1 MIEFLNS
8 VKSFFIS
15 CVTEEW
21 FWAVVAIIIT
31 LISFVMQMRKEN
43 EISRA
48 NFIYNISNDFGNNER
63 ILRVYQWLEKCRR
76 ENYKVNNYRELL
88 MTTENGIYDPD
99 NEEAVFDFIDID
111 TYINHFEAVYIIL
124 HSVNIKSIDELFQ
137 QRFLSFMFNPY
148 VQKEE
153 LFECFGPDA
162 NDFALLKIWLSSIY
176 KRNKF
181 SCEEWIDYLN
191 VVTCGKFEF
200 SEEQLKDAKMRWP
213 LSYKIKV
220 KKYLLNYVY
229 NICNPKCQYGYY
241 EFHRRV
247 NTREEE
253 RKVMRIILSNKDDK
267 DEVLALQQRVIDAM
281 PNPEMYAPSTKEQI
295 YTAIDNPRDYLCLQI
310 CDGKKLVAF
319 GIVILNPSEEQ
330 DVNIDLKKHGLP
342 YEDKNQCVLDTVF
355 VDPDYRG
362 FGMQEVLIQVLCRWS
377 AMFGKRQIAATIHPE
392 NIYSERNFTSNG
404 FIKVTP
410 SPIAKYGTERNIFAK
425 KLTRKDKHKDKNGT
439 YTVYPYV

>member
-1 MIEFLNS
+1 MDFLFS
-8 VKSFFIS
+8 VKNFLIS

-21 FWAVVAIIIT
+21 FWAVVAVVIT
-31 LISFVMQMRKEN
+31 LISFIMQMRKEN

-88 MTTENGIYDPD
+88 MTTENDIYNFEDD
-99 NEEAVFDFIDID
+99 ELSIDFIDVD
-111 TYINHFEAVYIIL
+111 TYVNHFEAVYVIL

-162 NDFALLKIWLSSIY
+162 NDFALLKIWLKSIY

-181 SCEEWIDYLN
+181 SCKEWMDYLN

-200 SEEQLKDAKMRWP
+200 SEKQLNVTQKRAP
-213 LSYKIKV
+213 LLYKAKV

-241 EFHRRV
+241 SFNRKID
-247 NTREEE
+247 TKEEE
-253 RKVMRIILSNKDDK
+253 RKVMRIILSNEVDK
-267 DEVLALQQRVIDAM
+267 DEVSDLQQRVIDAM

-295 YTAIDNPRDYLCLQI
+295 HTAINNPQDYLCLQI

-319 GIVILNPSEEQ
+319 GMVILNPTEEQ
-330 DVNIDLKKHGLP
+330 DINLDLKKYGLP
-342 YEDKNQCVLDTVF
+342 YTDKNQCVLDTVF

-362 FGMQEVLIQVLCRWS
+362 FGMQSVLIQVLCRWS
-377 AMFGKRQIAATIHPE
+377 AMLGKRNIVATIHPE
-392 NIYSERNFTSNG
+392 NSFSEKNFSDNG
-404 FIKVTP
+404 FAKVTP
-410 SPIAKYGTERNIFAK
+410 SPIAKYGDERNVFAK
-425 KLTRKDKHKDKNGT
+425 NLSYKDTKADKNGT